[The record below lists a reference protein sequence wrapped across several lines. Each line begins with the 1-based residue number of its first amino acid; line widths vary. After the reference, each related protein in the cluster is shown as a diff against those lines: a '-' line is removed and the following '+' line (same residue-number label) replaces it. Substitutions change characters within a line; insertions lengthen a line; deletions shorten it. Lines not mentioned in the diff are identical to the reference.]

1 MLTNGRVYWSFAKL
15 FSRTS
20 PTMMKM
26 EHVRVTPYLSSL
38 PFLRPIGVLC
48 YFFLWLTE
56 TISGPCILDEWVAWA
71 QKGDR
76 IVEDKDVEAFWACR
90 LFVCIFMKNGGSDY
104 ALRARLYTNIF
115 ILILSLFTSS
125 LLSPP
130 SGLMLATIRMLC
142 VHKQ

>member
-1 MLTNGRVYWSFAKL
+1 
-15 FSRTS
+15 
-20 PTMMKM
+20 
-26 EHVRVTPYLSSL
+26 
-38 PFLRPIGVLC
+38 
-48 YFFLWLTE
+48 
-56 TISGPCILDEWVAWA
+56 
-71 QKGDR
+71 
-76 IVEDKDVEAFWACR
+76 
-90 LFVCIFMKNGGSDY
+90 MKNGGSDY